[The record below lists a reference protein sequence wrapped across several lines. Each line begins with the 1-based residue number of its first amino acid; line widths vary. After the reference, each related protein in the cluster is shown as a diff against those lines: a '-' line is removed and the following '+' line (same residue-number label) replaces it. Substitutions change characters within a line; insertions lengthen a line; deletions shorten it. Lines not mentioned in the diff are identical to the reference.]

1 MAPII
6 ILERRNNMT
15 YYVYVSAKFN
25 KGYTI
30 DASSKEEAMQ
40 KALEYIGEF
49 VTEDESDIDNL
60 DSIYMEVEQLPNT
73 ELEDEE

>member
-1 MAPII
+1 MISTLPPPGYEFLIK
-6 ILERRNNMT
+6 NPSQVT
-15 YYVYVSAKFN
+15 AKCALSF
-25 KGYTI
+25 T
-30 DASSKEEAMQ
+30 SSKEEAMQ

-73 ELEDEE
+73 ELEEEE

>member
-1 MAPII
+1 
-6 ILERRNNMT
+6 
-15 YYVYVSAKFN
+15 
-25 KGYTI
+25 
-30 DASSKEEAMQ
+30 MQ

-73 ELEDEE
+73 ELEEEE

>member
-1 MAPII
+1 
-6 ILERRNNMT
+6 MT

-40 KALEYIGEF
+40 KALETSKLKRFY
-49 VTEDESDIDNL
+49 NH
-60 DSIYMEVEQLPNT
+60 N
-73 ELEDEE
+73 

>member
-1 MAPII
+1 
-6 ILERRNNMT
+6 MT

-30 DASSKEEAMQ
+30 AASSKEEAMQ

-73 ELEDEE
+73 DLEEEE

>member
-1 MAPII
+1 
-6 ILERRNNMT
+6 MT

-25 KGYTI
+25 KEYTI

-73 ELEDEE
+73 ELEEEE

>member
-1 MAPII
+1 
-6 ILERRNNMT
+6 MT

-30 DASSKEEAMQ
+30 YASSKEEAMQ

-73 ELEDEE
+73 ELEEEE